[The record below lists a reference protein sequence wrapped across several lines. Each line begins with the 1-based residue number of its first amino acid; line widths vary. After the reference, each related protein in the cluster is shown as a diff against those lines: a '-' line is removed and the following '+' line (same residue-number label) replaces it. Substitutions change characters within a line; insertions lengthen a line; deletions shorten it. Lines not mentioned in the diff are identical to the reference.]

1 MRKIDSAEI
10 DRIAARNYT
19 IELQR
24 DEDGDYVASVRE
36 LRGCVA
42 HGADANGALIE
53 LESMKRL
60 WIEACL
66 QEGGTVP
73 DVREDEDLP
82 SGKWLQRVPRSL
94 HKRLIECAEREGVS
108 LNSYVSNTLA
118 SAAGVA
124 EQMARQ
130 VKHPIENLL
139 IGTAHTSMGSIHSL
153 IEGKAT
159 EVGWGTAPYHLNVR
173 PLKTTNLV
181 TDVAQKVAV
190 AALGH
195 QGNPYSTF
203 VDSLVGQ
210 LPSHCPSLPE
220 RTSREE
226 ADDYKD
232 KVYA

>member
-36 LRGCVA
+36 LRGCIA
-42 HGADANGALIE
+42 HGTDANNALVE

-73 DVREDEDLP
+73 DVREDQDLP

-118 SAAGVA
+118 LAAGAA
-124 EQMARQ
+124 ERLEFRA
-130 VKHPIENLL
+130 KHPIETELVRATLPNLAPPSFSYAGKG
-139 IGTAHTSMGSIHSL
+139 IEITRDSGSYDWC
-153 IEGKAT
+153 
-159 EVGWGTAPYHLNVR
+159 VGS
-173 PLKTTNLV
+173 LKTANS
-181 TDVAQKVAV
+181 
-190 AALGH
+190 ALDITSKLPVIAFNH
-195 QGNPYSTF
+195 QGKPYLAF
-203 VDSLVGQ
+203 VDSLAGQ
-210 LPSHCPSLPE
+210 LPSHGTSLPE
-220 RTSREE
+220 RTSREKKD
-226 ADDYKD
+226 AYKS